1 MDEAGQLAYHME
13 KRIVRAWVSVY
24 ESLGLAVGVE
34 GSLIEDQQI
43 GGPRVMGV
51 ARTYVTQDVEVNV
64 EGPSTTDA
72 RLVVESRG
80 PLPLNILGIVYDLEV
95 SSL

>member
-1 MDEAGQLAYHME
+1 
-13 KRIVRAWVSVY
+13 
-24 ESLGLAVGVE
+24 
-34 GSLIEDQQI
+34 
-43 GGPRVMGV
+43 MGV